1 MKLLKSLELE
11 LARFCDTILV
21 IVDWL
26 TKAAKFIPMEETI
39 MVDKCAYEVT
49 KVLVLEYRI
58 PKEFITDRNKLFTSK
73 Y

>member
-1 MKLLKSLELE
+1 MP
-11 LARFCDTILV
+11 I
-21 IVDWL
+21 
-26 TKAAKFIPMEETI
+26 EETI

-58 PKEFITDRNKLFTSK
+58 PKEFITNYNKLFTSK